1 MSTIAIE
8 TTPAEIVA
16 AIHKRERFVVVSH
29 LRPDGDAIGSQMAMA
44 LALRALGK
52 QARVVSRDRA
62 PDTMLAFPGVA
73 DIEIVERLDD
83 PGDAVLVME
92 CGDLKRTGIEGLDRG
107 FVINIDHHPGNS
119 RYGALNWLD
128 LSAAACGEMA
138 FELVRRL
145 GAPLTVDIATHLYVA
160 IVTDTGSFHYS
171 NITPRTFD
179 ICRQCLEAGV
189 NPQTVA
195 RSLYDSS
202 KLSKLKLLGAI
213 LNRMRID
220 GSGRIATM
228 DVTRQLAQECGGTY
242 EDTEDLVNLPL
253 TVKEIV
259 ASVFFKEMSA
269 DEWRVSLRSK
279 GAVDVNAI
287 ARLFGGGGHVNA
299 SGCTV
304 RGPLETLRDT
314 FTQRIADAIAI
325 VDS

>member
-242 EDTEDLVNLPL
+242 EDTEDLVKLPL